1 MSNTEYK
8 YLSLAEV
15 KGLYYQQPVVSQT
28 YKGKCVLSSSSSYV
42 RNNDPDDGEKQSW
55 AVKSEIWHILTENA
69 TFAIVPNTDFD
80 TSETKITSGS
90 GIILAKGNISTL
102 QCTITTKTING
113 WNYPEGET
121 VTTTQT
127 INSYRRVNINNEQYT
142 LFTNT
147 PGENLID
154 NNENVQRVVR
164 NLLHAVKTYKDN
176 VSSYKIEHY
185 DSTGQG
191 QDREFINSDK
201 PVVCMTDL
209 GYSKLYE
216 IINNNAVWDIEKA
229 PPKTATNWNI
239 YIDGT
244 KNPLYK
250 LTWDCVN
257 VQNSNTSKVKVLF
270 CGMDDAVLNTYIV
283 KESHYYNYNDKSVKL
298 NYHDIREA
306 VWGDMGLVKA
316 PVAIIVQFE
325 YFDTTTVIP
334 KDTSSYMYC
343 ELFPNETNGHM
354 YGDIGFCEIGEHSTW
369 FVKTDNGDG
378 STFTAHDGKDG
389 ADGYTKDDDKGY
401 DDNKDKDD
409 DDDDT
414 HVLSSGIGVLTS
426 TFHMTKERLTQLGQF
441 LWGSSIFDEFSLINN
456 NPIENIISCKAI
468 PYAISGTTQEIALG
482 NVKTGV
488 NGEKISQNFSK
499 QTIGSVAIAEHYKNF
514 LDYAPYT
521 NVIIYLPYIGFKELD
536 TSLVMGKTLRIE
548 YTLDVITGGCLA
560 QIYVGKIR
568 LYEFT
573 GNIGVDIPITAS
585 NRAQV
590 ESSYI
595 SASVG
600 VVSSAMS
607 GNAIGVAD
615 SIIGAATSQYHYS
628 GTGNPSPSCVA
639 STNRT
644 CYVVIDR
651 PQYQPLNAFNHTRG
665 RMCCLSKTIGNLR
678 GYTVCDKNVD
688 ISGISATDEEKE
700 EIVNILSSGFFA

>member
-1 MSNTEYK
+1 MGVLNMAYYTKSNTYQEHTYK
-8 YLSLAEV
+8 YREGTTVYADYKYQTTLNVHCDEQYCLAI
-15 KGLYYQQPVVSQT
+15 S
-28 YKGKCVLSSSSSYV
+28 LSSSSGNRKTYTLSCYKKGKYS
-42 RNNDPDDGEKQSW
+42 DGT
-55 AVKSEIWHILTENA
+55 ASEISGKVTTITTDNRTQDSTTTTRNDNNVTGYDLIDGDNIISDTASKYLGDTW
-69 TFAIVPNTDFD
+69 TFTSNLPIFNSDEALKKYVNTGDDSDRIVFPNTD
-80 TSETKITSGS
+80 
-90 GIILAKGNISTL
+90 
-102 QCTITTKTING
+102 
-113 WNYPEGET
+113 WN
-121 VTTTQT
+121 
-127 INSYRRVNINNEQYT
+127 
-142 LFTNT
+142 L
-147 PGENLID
+147 
-154 NNENVQRVVR
+154 
-164 NLLHAVKTYKDN
+164 
-176 VSSYKIEHY
+176 
-185 DSTGQG
+185 
-191 QDREFINSDK
+191 
-201 PVVCMTDL
+201 
-209 GYSKLYE
+209 
-216 IINNNAVWDIEKA
+216 
-229 PPKTATNWNI
+229 

-250 LTWDCVN
+250 LTWNCADIP
-257 VQNSNTSKVKVLF
+257 SSDTSRVKVLF
-270 CGMDDAVLNTYIV
+270 CASDNMVNDTYIV
-283 KESHYYNYNDKSVKL
+283 KDTKYYEYNDKSVKL

-306 VWGDMGLVKA
+306 VWGDAGGGVKS
-316 PVAIIVQFE
+316 PVTIIVQFE
-325 YFDTTTVIP
+325 YFATTTVVP
-334 KDTSSYMYC
+334 KATSSYMYC
-343 ELFPNETNGHM
+343 ELYPNEKDGHM
-354 YGDIGFCEIGEHSTW
+354 YGSIGFCKVGEHSTW
-369 FVKTDNGDG
+369 FVKTDSGDG
-378 STFTAHDGKDG
+378 STFTAHDGTEG
-389 ADGYTKDDDKGY
+389 SDGYTKDDDKGY

-409 DDDDT
+409 DDNDT

-426 TFHMTKERLTQLGQF
+426 TFHMTKERLVQLGQF

-468 PYAISGTTQEIALG
+468 PYAISGTTQEITLG

-536 TSLVMGKTLRIE
+536 ASLVMGKTLRIE

-573 GNIGVDIPITAS
+573 GNIGVDISITAS

-590 ESSYI
+590 ESAYI
-595 SASVG
+595 NAGVG

-607 GNAIGVAD
+607 GNVTGAVN

-651 PQYQPLNAFNHTRG
+651 PQYQPLKAFNHTRG
-665 RMCCLSKTIGNLR
+665 RMCCLSKTIGNLK
-678 GYTVCDKNVD
+678 GYTVCDGNID

-700 EIVNILSSGFFA
+700 EIVNILSTGFFA

>member
-1 MSNTEYK
+1 MGVHKMAYTKSGYIIVTQKKIKAPSNYADRYVETLNVSDINGLFIVAEKNGDSANNVLYYIGRGERTATSTIK
-8 YLSLAEV
+8 GYDENGKEVYSTTRTYSSNDFHIGSKNYEVSYLSGTAFYS
-15 KGLYYQQPVVSQT
+15 G
-28 YKGKCVLSSSSSYV
+28 
-42 RNNDPDDGEKQSW
+42 
-55 AVKSEIWHILTENA
+55 
-69 TFAIVPNTDFD
+69 
-80 TSETKITSGS
+80 KITTAGGYDFLYSIKTNIPIFDSKDLASIDSYIETGDDSGK
-90 GIILAKGNISTL
+90 INELDL
-102 QCTITTKTING
+102 RTK
-113 WNYPEGET
+113 
-121 VTTTQT
+121 
-127 INSYRRVNINNEQYT
+127 
-142 LFTNT
+142 
-147 PGENLID
+147 
-154 NNENVQRVVR
+154 
-164 NLLHAVKTYKDN
+164 
-176 VSSYKIEHY
+176 
-185 DSTGQG
+185 
-191 QDREFINSDK
+191 
-201 PVVCMTDL
+201 
-209 GYSKLYE
+209 
-216 IINNNAVWDIEKA
+216 WD
-229 PPKTATNWNI
+229 I

-244 KNPLYK
+244 KSPLYK
-250 LTWDCVN
+250 LTWNCADVK
-257 VQNSNTSKVKVLF
+257 SSDTSKVKVLF
-270 CGMDDAVLNTYIV
+270 CGMDDAVPNTYIV
-283 KESHYYNYNDKSVKL
+283 KESHYYNYDDKSVKL

-306 VWGDMGLVKA
+306 VWGDMGLVKG

-325 YFDTTTVIP
+325 YFDATTVIP

-354 YGDIGFCEIGEHSTW
+354 YGDIGFCEVGDHSTW
-369 FVKTDNGDG
+369 YVKTDAGDG
-378 STFTAHDGKDG
+378 STFTAHDGTEG
-389 ADGYTKDDDKGY
+389 SGGYTKDDDKGY

-409 DDDDT
+409 NDDDT
-414 HVLSSGIGVLTS
+414 KVLSSGIGVLTS
-426 TFHMTKERLTQLGQF
+426 TFHMTKERIAQLGQF
-441 LWGSSIFDEFSLINN
+441 LWGGSIFDEFSLINN

-468 PYAISGTTQEIALG
+468 PYAINGTTQEITLG

-499 QTIGSVAIAEHYKNF
+499 QTIGAVAISEHYHNF

-536 TSLVMGKTLRIE
+536 TSLVMGKTLKIE

-595 SASVG
+595 SAGVG
-600 VVSSAMS
+600 VVSSAMN

-665 RMCCLSKTIGNLR
+665 RMCCLSKTIGSLN

>member
-1 MSNTEYK
+1 MGVRNMPYYTKSNTYQEYTYKNKEGTTIYADLTKRTIYNIHCDKPYCLAISLDSGGDYRTYILRCYTKGKYSDGVVSNITGKITTTTTYNTTHESTIESRNDNNVIGYELRDGEHIVSNTPAK
-8 YLSLAEV
+8 YLGETWLFSTDL
-15 KGLYYQQPVVSQT
+15 PVFHSDNELE
-28 YKGKCVLSSSSSYV
+28 KYV
-42 RNNDPDDGEKQSW
+42 NTGDDSGR
-55 AVKSEIWHILTENA
+55 
-69 TFAIVPNTDFD
+69 IVFPNTD
-80 TSETKITSGS
+80 
-90 GIILAKGNISTL
+90 
-102 QCTITTKTING
+102 
-113 WNYPEGET
+113 WN
-121 VTTTQT
+121 
-127 INSYRRVNINNEQYT
+127 
-142 LFTNT
+142 L
-147 PGENLID
+147 
-154 NNENVQRVVR
+154 
-164 NLLHAVKTYKDN
+164 
-176 VSSYKIEHY
+176 
-185 DSTGQG
+185 
-191 QDREFINSDK
+191 
-201 PVVCMTDL
+201 
-209 GYSKLYE
+209 
-216 IINNNAVWDIEKA
+216 
-229 PPKTATNWNI
+229 

-250 LTWDCVN
+250 LTWNCANIPSSD
-257 VQNSNTSKVKVLF
+257 TSRVKVLF
-270 CGMDDAVLNTYIV
+270 CASDNMVNDTYIV
-283 KESHYYNYNDKSVKL
+283 KDTKYYEYNDKSVKL

-306 VWGDMGLVKA
+306 VWGDTGGGVKS
-316 PVAIIVQFE
+316 PVTIIVQFE
-325 YFDTTTVIP
+325 YFETTTVVP
-334 KDTSSYMYC
+334 KATSSYMYC
-343 ELFPNETNGHM
+343 ELYPNEKNGHM
-354 YGDIGFCEIGEHSTW
+354 YGNIGFCKVGEHSTW

-378 STFTAHDGKDG
+378 STFTAHDGTDG
-389 ADGYTKDDDKGY
+389 SDGYTKDDDKGY
-401 DDNKDKDD
+401 EDNKDKDD

-414 HVLSSGIGVLTS
+414 KVLSSGIGVLTS
-426 TFHMTKERLTQLGQF
+426 TFHMTKERLVQLGQF

-468 PYAISGTTQEIALG
+468 PCAISGTTQEITLG

-573 GNIGVDIPITAS
+573 GNIGVDISITAS

-590 ESSYI
+590 EGAYI
-595 SASVG
+595 NAGVG

-607 GNAIGVAD
+607 GNVTGAVN

-628 GTGNPSPSCVA
+628 GTGNPNPSCVA

-651 PQYQPLNAFNHTRG
+651 PQYQPLKAFNHTRG
-665 RMCCLSKTIGNLR
+665 RMCCLSKTIGNLK
-678 GYTVCDKNVD
+678 GYTVCDGNVD

>member
-1 MSNTEYK
+1 MGVHKMAYTKSGYIIVTQKKIKAPSDYADRYVETLNVADINGMFIVAKKNGDSANNVLYYIGRGERTATSTIKGYDENGKEVYSTTRTYSSNDFHIGSKNYEVS
-8 YLSLAEV
+8 YLSGTAFYS
-15 KGLYYQQPVVSQT
+15 G
-28 YKGKCVLSSSSSYV
+28 
-42 RNNDPDDGEKQSW
+42 
-55 AVKSEIWHILTENA
+55 
-69 TFAIVPNTDFD
+69 
-80 TSETKITSGS
+80 KITTAGGYEFLYSFKTNIPIFDSKDLASIDSYIETGDDSGK
-90 GIILAKGNISTL
+90 INELDL
-102 QCTITTKTING
+102 RTK
-113 WNYPEGET
+113 
-121 VTTTQT
+121 
-127 INSYRRVNINNEQYT
+127 
-142 LFTNT
+142 
-147 PGENLID
+147 
-154 NNENVQRVVR
+154 
-164 NLLHAVKTYKDN
+164 
-176 VSSYKIEHY
+176 
-185 DSTGQG
+185 
-191 QDREFINSDK
+191 
-201 PVVCMTDL
+201 
-209 GYSKLYE
+209 
-216 IINNNAVWDIEKA
+216 
-229 PPKTATNWNI
+229 WNI

-244 KNPLYK
+244 KSPLYK
-250 LTWDCVN
+250 LTWNCADVK
-257 VQNSNTSKVKVLF
+257 SSDTSKVKVLF
-270 CGMDDAVLNTYIV
+270 CGMDDAVPNTYIV
-283 KESHYYNYNDKSVKL
+283 KESHYYNYDDKSVKL

-306 VWGDMGLVKA
+306 VWGDMGLVKG

-325 YFDTTTVIP
+325 YFDATTVIP
-334 KDTSSYMYC
+334 KGTSSYMYC

-354 YGDIGFCEIGEHSTW
+354 YGDIGFCEVGDHSTW
-369 FVKTDNGDG
+369 YVKTDAGDG
-378 STFTAHDGKDG
+378 STFTAHDGTEG
-389 ADGYTKDDDKGY
+389 SDGYTKDDDKGY

-414 HVLSSGIGVLTS
+414 KVLSSGIGVLTS
-426 TFHMTKERLTQLGQF
+426 TFHMTKERIAQLGQF
-441 LWGSSIFDEFSLINN
+441 LWGGSIFDEFSLINN

-468 PYAISGTTQEIALG
+468 PYAINGTTQEITLG

-499 QTIGSVAIAEHYKNF
+499 QTIGAVAISEHYHNF

-536 TSLVMGKTLRIE
+536 TSLVMGKTLKIE

-595 SASVG
+595 SAGVG
-600 VVSSAMS
+600 VVSSAMN

-665 RMCCLSKTIGNLR
+665 RMCCLSKTIGSLN

>member
-1 MSNTEYK
+1 MGS
-8 YLSLAEV
+8 V
-15 KGLYYQQPVVSQT
+15 KG
-28 YKGKCVLSSSSSYV
+28 
-42 RNNDPDDGEKQSW
+42 
-55 AVKSEIWHILTENA
+55 
-69 TFAIVPNTDFD
+69 
-80 TSETKITSGS
+80 
-90 GIILAKGNISTL
+90 
-102 QCTITTKTING
+102 
-113 WNYPEGET
+113 
-121 VTTTQT
+121 
-127 INSYRRVNINNEQYT
+127 
-142 LFTNT
+142 
-147 PGENLID
+147 
-154 NNENVQRVVR
+154 
-164 NLLHAVKTYKDN
+164 
-176 VSSYKIEHY
+176 
-185 DSTGQG
+185 
-191 QDREFINSDK
+191 
-201 PVVCMTDL
+201 
-209 GYSKLYE
+209 
-216 IINNNAVWDIEKA
+216 
-229 PPKTATNWNI
+229 
-239 YIDGT
+239 
-244 KNPLYK
+244 
-250 LTWDCVN
+250 
-257 VQNSNTSKVKVLF
+257 
-270 CGMDDAVLNTYIV
+270 
-283 KESHYYNYNDKSVKL
+283 
-298 NYHDIREA
+298 
-306 VWGDMGLVKA
+306 

-325 YFDTTTVIP
+325 FFAATTVVP
-334 KDTSSYMYC
+334 EATSSYMYC

-354 YGDIGFCEIGEHSTW
+354 YGKIGFCEVGEHSAW
-369 FVKTDNGDG
+369 FVKTDSGDG
-378 STFTAHDGKDG
+378 STFTAHDGTEG
-389 ADGYTKDDDKGY
+389 SDGYTKDDDKGY

-414 HVLSSGIGVLTS
+414 KVLSSGIGVLTS
-426 TFHMTKERLTQLGQF
+426 TFHMTKERIVQLGQF

-468 PYAISGTTQEIALG
+468 PYAISGTTQEITLG

-499 QTIGSVAIAEHYKNF
+499 QTIGTVAIAEHYKNF

-536 TSLVMGKTLRIE
+536 TSLVMGKTLKIE

-573 GNIGVDIPITAS
+573 GNIGVDIAITAS

-590 ESSYI
+590 ESAYI
-595 SASVG
+595 SAGVG
-600 VVSSAMS
+600 VVSSAMN

-628 GTGNPSPSCVA
+628 GTGNPSPSCVS

-665 RMCCLSKTIGNLR
+665 RMCCLSKTIGSLN

>member
-1 MSNTEYK
+1 MGVHNMAYCYSGVVQSQVIYPTSHNQYFNIFNVSGGKDSYCFYGMHNKKDNSYYLQSYYLPTEGWGNHSYRFNINIK
-8 YLSLAEV
+8 EIIDGVETTGTKEKFCSYPGSPYPITV
-15 KGLYYQQPVVSQT
+15 YTTNNVSITPSVVSFSNIPVFDYDDKEGIQNYLKT
-28 YKGKCVLSSSSSYV
+28 GDDSS
-42 RNNDPDDGEKQSW
+42 
-55 AVKSEIWHILTENA
+55 
-69 TFAIVPNTDFD
+69 AIKDARTD
-80 TSETKITSGS
+80 
-90 GIILAKGNISTL
+90 
-102 QCTITTKTING
+102 
-113 WNYPEGET
+113 W
-121 VTTTQT
+121 
-127 INSYRRVNINNEQYT
+127 
-142 LFTNT
+142 
-147 PGENLID
+147 
-154 NNENVQRVVR
+154 
-164 NLLHAVKTYKDN
+164 
-176 VSSYKIEHY
+176 
-185 DSTGQG
+185 
-191 QDREFINSDK
+191 
-201 PVVCMTDL
+201 
-209 GYSKLYE
+209 KL
-216 IINNNAVWDIEKA
+216 
-229 PPKTATNWNI
+229 

-250 LTWDCVN
+250 LTWDCP
-257 VQNSNTSKVKVLF
+257 SIPKSDTSKVKVLF
-270 CGMDDAVLNTYIV
+270 CASDNMVNDTYIV
-283 KESHYYNYNDKSVKL
+283 KDTHYYDYNDKSVKL

-306 VWGDMGLVKA
+306 VWGDMGGGVKS
-316 PVAIIVQFE
+316 PVTIIVQFE
-325 YFDTTTVIP
+325 YFETTTVVP

-343 ELFPNETNGHM
+343 ELYPNEKDGHM
-354 YGDIGFCEIGEHSTW
+354 YGNIGFCEVGEHSTW
-369 FVKTDNGDG
+369 FVKTSSGDG
-378 STFTAHDGKDG
+378 STFNAHDGTEG
-389 ADGYTKDDDKGY
+389 SDGYTKDDDKGY

-414 HVLSSGIGVLTS
+414 NVLSSGIGVLTS
-426 TFHMTKERLTQLGQF
+426 TFHMTKERLVQLGQF

-468 PYAISGTTQEIALG
+468 PYAISGTTQEITLG

-499 QTIGSVAIAEHYKNF
+499 QTIGSVAIAEHYENF

-573 GNIGVDIPITAS
+573 GNIGVDISITAS

-590 ESSYI
+590 ESAYI
-595 SASVG
+595 NAGVG

-607 GNAIGVAD
+607 GNVTGAVN

-651 PQYQPLNAFNHTRG
+651 PQYQPLKAFNHTRG
-665 RMCCLSKTIGNLR
+665 RMCCLSKTIGSLK
-678 GYTVCDKNVD
+678 GYTVCDGNID
-688 ISGISATDEEKE
+688 ISGISATDEEKD
-700 EIVNILSSGFFA
+700 EIVNILSTGFFA